1 MRYRSDEEARVLDA
15 AQSALDGR
23 ARLVVAVSG
32 GLDSMVLLD
41 AAASRLS
48 GPRSGVLVATFDHGT
63 GTHSS
68 RAAKLV
74 QKRAAAAGL
83 RCVVGVTA
91 RRGTRESEWRD
102 ERWRFL
108 RATAAAFSAPIA
120 TAHTLDDQLET
131 VFMRILRDAG
141 PRGLAGLYAESE
153 VVRPF
158 IALRR
163 AQLAAYAEARRV
175 RFVDDPSNE
184 SRSHLRNRVRHELLP
199 AITRVRPAFASDL
212 LTVAQM
218 AAAWRE
224 EMAEVVEQIDVST
237 GADGSLRIA
246 RAALAGYDAESL
258 RALWPAIAA
267 KAGVVMDRRGTHRL
281 AEFTMKG
288 HTGGS
293 IQLSGGIEV
302 RMFRDHLLLRRW
314 DAHRVEMIRNSRL
327 VPGRARLQSG
337 AELS

>member
-1 MRYRSDEEARVLDA
+1 MLRA
-15 AQSALDGR
+15 AASALNGR
-23 ARLVVAVSG
+23 PRVVLAVSG

-41 AAASRLS
+41 AAAATLS
-48 GPRSGVLVATFDHGT
+48 GPRSGVVVATFDHGT
-63 GTHSS
+63 GAHAS

-74 QKRAAAAGL
+74 HKRATALGL

-108 RATAAAFSAPIA
+108 RAMAADVNAPIA

-153 VVRPF
+153 VARPF
-158 IALRR
+158 ISLRR
-163 AQLAAYAEARRV
+163 TELAAYAAAQHV
-175 RFVDDPSNE
+175 RYVDDPSNE
-184 SRSHLRNRVRHELLP
+184 SRAHLRNRVRHELLP
-199 AITRVRPAFASDL
+199 AIARVRPAFASDL
-212 LTVAQM
+212 LTIAQM
-218 AAAWRE
+218 AATWRE
-224 EMAEVVEQIDVST
+224 EMADAVDQIGVSAQ
-237 GADGSLRIA
+237 ADGSLRIA

-267 KAGVVMDRRGTHRL
+267 KAGVVMNRRGTHRL

-314 DAHRVEMIRNSRL
+314 DAHRVEVIRNARL
-327 VPGRARLQSG
+327 GPGRARPQP
-337 AELS
+337 AELA